1 MLKTKLTNNITIP
14 LSDYLIVDNDNIIGD
29 VRKYVLRVKDL
40 PENDKPREKLIKN
53 GPKHLSSAELLAIIL
68 ISGTRKEEV
77 MQMSARII
85 KEYGKKGIAYQEDA
99 NKLCDEL
106 DIPKTKACQIVAC
119 FELGRRFYNNKNNGA
134 TVIRTAKQ
142 VFDYLKDMRDL
153 SKEQFRG
160 IYLNSHYQIIHDE
173 VISMGSLTSNV
184 VHPREVFRPAITY
197 AAVAV
202 IVAHNHPSGSV
213 KPTEPDILVTQK
225 LIETGKIIGI
235 NLLDHVIIAGNKYK
249 SIHANY

>member
-1 MLKTKLTNNITIP
+1 
-14 LSDYLIVDNDNIIGD
+14 
-29 VRKYVLRVKDL
+29 
-40 PENDKPREKLIKN
+40 
-53 GPKHLSSAELLAIIL
+53 
-68 ISGTRKEEV
+68 
-77 MQMSARII
+77 
-85 KEYGKKGIAYQEDA
+85 
-99 NKLCDEL
+99 
-106 DIPKTKACQIVAC
+106 
-119 FELGRRFYNNKNNGA
+119 
-134 TVIRTAKQ
+134 
-142 VFDYLKDMRDL
+142 
-153 SKEQFRG
+153 
-160 IYLNSHYQIIHDE
+160 
-173 VISMGSLTSNV
+173 MGSLTSNV